1 MNDKMGFIKYCAY
14 NSIIKE
20 KLLKESKKQA
30 LINKGFKP
38 SEHNLKVLS
47 ENRLT
52 RTLEE
57 RSIEEGWDIIY
68 DILCICKDQLE

>member
-1 MNDKMGFIKYCAY
+1 MDDENIVAKIEWYPEDI
-14 NSIIKE
+14 
-20 KLLKESKKQA
+20 KQA

-38 SEHNLKVLS
+38 SEHNLNVLS
-47 ENRLT
+47 KSRLT